1 MNSIDRRNFLAAL
14 AGGSAA
20 FIVRNDAAWS
30 QQSRRADHFA
40 RGTDVAVTSTS
51 REATEAALLALNEGG
66 NAADAYMSAA
76 ITQTVSEIGLTSIGG
91 AFGIRFFDAKT
102 KNTTGVIGRLGPA
115 KAESYDFER
124 ESPVTQTGRA
134 MPVPGFIGGLHA
146 AHQKYGRLEWKKL
159 FAPAIQHAEEG
170 FLVNPKI
177 IEGAK
182 RRGVRHPAGKNI
194 WARDGQML
202 QPGQPL
208 RQPEAA
214 VVLKAVAS
222 GGPEAFYEGE
232 FARHYVKQAQGDGGK
247 LTLDDLKGWKQ
258 LVSERA
264 AEAVGNYRGHQV
276 MGGDLVVYAL
286 HLNEALDLK
295 ASGNAATSA
304 ESVFKQIRIME
315 EVFLSTNDHAK
326 KNDGRFTDPDY
337 ARRRADFVL
346 NSKPRPLTI
355 DAIFNTCFLVV
366 RDKDGNVAWGT
377 HSINTPTAF
386 GAGIVVDGIY
396 AAHAMNRGHVRGGGG
411 SAAGISTSYALF
423 KDGDP
428 RLVVGSP
435 GFGFVHG
442 PYQYGTGIM
451 EWDLPPTS
459 AMNLPRF
466 SLPNHEGVTVF
477 EGHYDQ
483 SVFEMLDERKIKY
496 SRSRPTTSTGLVG
509 ALSIDIDGKLLVV
522 QDGRRIGF
530 ARAS

>member
-1 MNSIDRRNFLAAL
+1 MNSIDRRNFLVAA
-14 AGGSAA
+14 AGGSTASV
-20 FIVRNDAAWS
+20 ILNKLAWLQES
-30 QQSRRADHFA
+30 KPNDHFD
-40 RGTDVAVTSTS
+40 RGTNIAVTSTS
-51 REATEAALLALNEGG
+51 REATEAALLALAKGG

-91 AFGIRFFDAKT
+91 AFGIQFFDAKT
-102 KNTTGVIGRLGPA
+102 KKTTGVTGRLGPA
-115 KAESYDFER
+115 KNEAYDFER
-124 ESPVTQTGRA
+124 GSPETQSGRA
-134 MPVPGFIGGLHA
+134 MPVPGFIGGLYA
-146 AHQKYGRLEWKKL
+146 AHKQYGRMAWEKL

-182 RRGVRHPAGKNI
+182 RRGVRHPEGKKI
-194 WARDGQML
+194 WAKDGKML
-202 QPGQPL
+202 QPKQPL

-214 VVLKAVAS
+214 VVLRAVAQ
-222 GGPEAFYEGE
+222 GGPDAFYEGE
-232 FARHYVKQAQGDGGK
+232 FARHYVQRAQADGGK
-247 LTLDDLKGWKQ
+247 ITLDDLKGWKQ
-258 LVSERA
+258 LVSKKA
-264 AEAVGNYRGHQV
+264 VEAVGNYRGHQV
-276 MGGDLVVYAL
+276 IGGDLVVYAL

-295 ASGNAATSA
+295 ASGSAATSA
-304 ESVFKQIRIME
+304 ESVYKQFRIME
-315 EVFLSTNDHAK
+315 EVFLSTKDHSK
-326 KNDGRFTDPDY
+326 KNNGQFIDPDY

-346 NSKPRPLTI
+346 ESKPRPLTI

-411 SAAGISTSYALF
+411 SAPGISTSYALLEE
-423 KDGDP
+423 GDL

-451 EWDLPPTS
+451 EWDQPPTS

-466 SLPNHEGVTVF
+466 SLPNQNGVTVF
-477 EGHYDQ
+477 ERHYAQ
-483 SVFEMLDERKIKY
+483 SVFDMLDERKIKY

-509 ALSIDIDGKLLVV
+509 ALSIGNDGKLVVV
-522 QDGRRIGF
+522 QDGRRFGF
-530 ARAS
+530 ARAD